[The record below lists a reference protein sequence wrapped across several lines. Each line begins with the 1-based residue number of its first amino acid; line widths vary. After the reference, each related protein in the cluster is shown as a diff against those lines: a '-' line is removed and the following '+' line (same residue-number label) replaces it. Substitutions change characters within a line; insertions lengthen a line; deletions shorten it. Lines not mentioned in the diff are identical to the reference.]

1 MTVAA
6 DISKTKVI
14 ATLQEMRAAAVQALD
29 AADELQARVEAEQRE
44 MTPEE
49 SLDYDRCMTEAAD
62 LKDRYELKQAQSTQ
76 AAQRAAVTTLRESF
90 NAIPTPQ
97 DLLTRGP
104 IARVSHL
111 RERWL
116 DDPKRGFLSAGHF
129 FQDVWAAG
137 KPELGSSE
145 LLQRLQA
152 AATGMNQQQGAMGG
166 FALPPQFSTELYDGF
181 STNPMNLMALCDVYP
196 VTGESLTFPR
206 NPETSRATGSRY
218 GGVRG
223 YWLFEAAQMTS
234 SSPKLAQLKLEPI
247 DKELAVLCYV
257 TDRLL
262 RNAPALETYVRRA
275 AGEEIMWLINDAI
288 LRGTGVGQ
296 PLGILNAGATV
307 SVAKETGQAA
317 ATIEIDNIN
326 KMVGRLHPAAEAG
339 AVWFRNKSTESE
351 MESLAVNVGVGGIPV
366 FLASPTG
373 FPNVAERRQQQLKG
387 LPMQTI
393 EWCSGLGT
401 VGDLILMNLKYYAL
415 GVQASENGQGQ
426 IQEAMSMHLRFD
438 YAESCF
444 RFMFGADGQPWHTAP
459 ITPAYGTAN
468 TLSAFVTLATRA

>member
-1 MTVAA
+1 MTVSV
-6 DISKTKVI
+6 DVSKNSVI
-14 ATLQEMRAAAVQALD
+14 ATLQGMRSAAVQALD
-29 AADELQARVEAEQRE
+29 AADELQARVEAENRE

-49 SLDYDRCMTEAAD
+49 SQEYDRYMAEAAD
-62 LKDRYELKQAQSTQ
+62 LKERYELEQRQSAQ
-76 AAQRAAVTTLRESF
+76 AAQRAAVSDMRQSF
-90 NAIPTPQ
+90 NAIPSPQ
-97 DLLTRGP
+97 ELLTRGP
-104 IARVSHL
+104 IARVSQM
-111 RERWL
+111 RERWQ
-116 DDPKRGFLSAGHF
+116 DDPKRGYDSAGHF
-129 FQDVWAAG
+129 MVDVWAAG
-137 KPELGSSE
+137 MPNMGPSD
-145 LLQRLQA
+145 LLVRLQA

-166 FALPPQFSTELYDGF
+166 FALPPQFATDIYDGF
-181 STNPMNLMALCDVYP
+181 ATSPMNLMALCDVYP

-223 YWLFEAAQMTS
+223 YWLSEAGQITS
-234 SSPKLAQLKLEPI
+234 SNPKLGQLKLEPI
-247 DKELAVLCYV
+247 DKELAVLVYV

-275 AGEEIMWLINDAI
+275 AGEEIMWLVNDAI
-288 LRGTGVGQ
+288 LRGTGAGQ

-307 SVAKETGQAA
+307 SVSKETGQAA
-317 ATIEIDNIN
+317 ATIELENIN
-326 KMVGRLHPAAEAG
+326 KMVGRLHPSAEAG
-339 AVWFRNKSTESE
+339 AVWYRNKSTESE
-351 MESLAVNVGVGGIPV
+351 MEALAVNVGVGGIPV

-415 GVQASENGQGQ
+415 GVQAGDSGDGQVR
-426 IQEAMSMHLRFD
+426 EAMSMHLRFD
-438 YAESCF
+438 YAETAF
-444 RFMFGADGQPWHTAP
+444 RFMFGVDGQPWHTAP

-468 TLSAFVTLATRA
+468 TLSAFITLATRA

>member
-1 MTVAA
+1 MIA
-6 DISKTKVI
+6 DVSKTTVI
-14 ATLQEMRAAAVQALD
+14 KTLQDMRSAAVTCLD
-29 AADELQARVEAEQRE
+29 GADEIQARVEAEGRE
-44 MTPEE
+44 MTTEE
-49 SLDYDRCMTEAAD
+49 SADYDRLMQEASD
-62 LKDRYELKQAQSTQ
+62 LKDRYELEQKQSNQ
-76 AAQRAAVTTLRESF
+76 AAKRSAVNDLRTDF
-90 NAIPTPQ
+90 QNIPDPAL
-97 DLLTRGP
+97 LLTRG
-104 IARVSHL
+104 AVAGVTRM
-111 RERWL
+111 RERWQ

-129 FQDVWAAG
+129 LQDVWGAG
-137 KPELGSSE
+137 RPEIGASE
-145 LLQRLQA
+145 LLNRMQA

-166 FALPPQFSTELYDGF
+166 FMLPPQFSTELYDGF
-181 STNPMNLMALCDVYP
+181 STNPMNLMAMCDVYP

-223 YWLFEAAQMTS
+223 YWLSEAAQITS
-234 SSPKLAQLKLEPI
+234 SNPKLGQLKLEPI

-288 LRGTGVGQ
+288 IRGTGAGQ
-296 PLGILNAGATV
+296 PLGILNAPATV

-317 ATIEIDNIN
+317 ATIELENVN
-326 KMVGRLHPAAEAG
+326 KMVGRMHPAAEAG

-351 MESLAVNVGVGGIPV
+351 MESLSINVGVGGLPV
-366 FLASPTG
+366 FLASPKG
-373 FPNVAERRQQQLKG
+373 FPNVSQPRQQQLKG
-387 LPMQTI
+387 IPMQTI
-393 EWCSGLGT
+393 EWCAGLGT

-438 YAESCF
+438 YLETAF
-444 RFMFGADGQPWHTAP
+444 RFSWGIDGQPWHTAP